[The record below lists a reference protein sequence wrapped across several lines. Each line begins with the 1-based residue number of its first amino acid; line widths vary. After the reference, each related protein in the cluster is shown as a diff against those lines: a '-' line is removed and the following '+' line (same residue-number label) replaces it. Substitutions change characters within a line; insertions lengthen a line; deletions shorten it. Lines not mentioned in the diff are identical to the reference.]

1 MKLSPT
7 IRLTLLILSFCC
19 ISTIELHANA
29 FAEKVAAHQDRIIKD
44 SLALSNEYT
53 EQLNELGSWLKN
65 QPEPSNAQQP
75 YYELLDK
82 YLSYLK
88 PSTFRRYAT
97 SMHDDIISQ
106 ALAILKASSDPETDM
121 QAWTAG
127 LLPEYYAAV
136 KTLIPPAISNKALMQ
151 MASDR
156 PQELISQFSWLDYS
170 LDQQDLIAAMKNSP
184 HQFSKFMHYNNQV
197 KTVLLSSKDPDIK
210 VMSEIYSKFRYSDK
224 AYYLLPLIVS
234 KHISIE
240 QAEQIASQE
249 HLLLNYLALL
259 KIDSSG
265 LAKNSIEEK
274 WAVLS
279 GKYLGRIKQQRY
291 AAVNTWKMDA
301 MEQVSDTT
309 RALFL
314 FLEHPALSPQETEA
328 LMRWIHLRHFL
339 KPLPSGLLD
348 PLPLRTIL
356 QLQARVAEQNL
367 QVSWGQLWGIDSL
380 KTYIQQRK
388 KVLTPNQLATL
399 QKELPGVGT
408 TMSVALSKPKEPEF
422 IIKTYYFNLTEEDK
436 ALIKW
441 KSDPFKA
448 LDNIKDWINAPYAG
462 QLLQFLASNY
472 PLEVVKHLDDIKL
485 KPTGIDAL
493 KTVAKQAPLS
503 AKNFI
508 IQPLHPWNI
517 LFRNSTDSVM
527 KTLYAI
533 NREAGSFSRAYLL
546 LDDIYKGKISIEDAD
561 SVGRTQDKLL
571 QHLIAIAS
579 RPDALGRY
587 SVEQELAAKSLKFV
601 RQFNISENT
610 DQFFAGQLGTLGPEA
625 LYTFMTYGEDEIIE
639 RGFRKMLHQLL
650 GIVPGGNLYPLMEK
664 LGFNQYRKFL
674 RKCAYYEMG
683 DLLYKPMSSGQK
695 EAIAMKL
702 LSDLEH
708 ADDDIIIQVAD
719 IIISLDHSAMA
730 DLIHQNIKKEY
741 ERCEKAQIDKGVAV
755 YGVLSS
761 LLAPKIEKG
770 WAKYVAEKFSL
781 PSLDVMPVYELF
793 NQQMANIQQ
802 YYFYDDEDGIQSF
815 NNFIRSYQKSALEW
829 EIKDMGNFV
838 IIQSKAGRKV
848 DIYANKAKNGERGI
862 EDMLKYMSQNK
873 LEPQVVVHRGLSTH
887 TLKTFSRVPSSAK
900 LILDGSCGGYHM
912 QQVAIDR
919 APGAQ
924 ILCNRNVGTMHVN
937 DPVFKQISDDI
948 RIGKDIVWP
957 EFWLKMN
964 SRVGSNPYFKD
975 YIPPHKNAAALL
987 LKALYDVLEIN

>member
-1 MKLSPT
+1 MKLSPL
-7 IRLTLLILSFCC
+7 IRISLLLLSFCWLS
-19 ISTIELHANA
+19 IFEIQGNT
-29 FAEKVAAHQDRIIKD
+29 FAEKVAGHRDRFVRD
-44 SLALSNEYT
+44 SLAFSDDYQK
-53 EQLNELGSWLKN
+53 QLQELEAWLKT
-65 QPEPSNAQQP
+65 QPEPGTAQKP
-75 YYELLDK
+75 YYELLEK
-82 YLSYLK
+82 YLGYIK
-88 PSTFRRYAT
+88 PSTFRRYAS

-106 ALAILKASSDPETDM
+106 ALMILKAASDPATDM
-121 QAWTAG
+121 TAWTAS
-127 LLPEYYAAV
+127 LLPEYYAAA
-136 KTLIPPAISNKALMQ
+136 KTLIPPSIAKKALME

-170 LDQQDLIAAMKNSP
+170 LDQEDLIAVMKKSP

-197 KTVLLSSKDPDIK
+197 KTVLISSKDPVIQ

-234 KHISIE
+234 KQISIE
-240 QAEQIASQE
+240 QAEQIGGQE
-249 HLLLNYLALL
+249 YLLLHYLALL
-259 KIDSSG
+259 KTDSSG
-265 LAKNSIEEK
+265 LARNSIEEK
-274 WAVLS
+274 WAALS
-279 GKYLGRIKQQRY
+279 GKYLSRIKQQRY
-291 AAVNTWKMDA
+291 AAVSTWKMDA

-367 QVSWGQLWGIDSL
+367 QVSWGQLWGADSL

-388 KVLTPNQLATL
+388 KALSPTQLASL
-399 QKELPGVGT
+399 QKDMPASAT
-408 TMSVALSKPKEPEF
+408 TVNAVLAKPKEPEF
-422 IIKTYYFNLTEEDK
+422 IIKTYFFNLPDEDK

-448 LDNIKDWINAPYAG
+448 FENIKDWINAPYAG
-462 QLLQFLASNY
+462 TLLQFLAKNY

-485 KPTGIDAL
+485 KPAGIDAL
-493 KTVAKQAPLS
+493 KAVAKHAPLS

-533 NREAGSFSRAYLL
+533 NKEAGSFSRAYLL
-546 LDDIYKGKISIEDAD
+546 LDDIYKGNISIEDAD
-561 SVGRTQDKLL
+561 SMGRTQDKLL
-571 QHLIAIAS
+571 QHLISIAS

-587 SVEQELAAKSLKFV
+587 SVEQELASKSLKFV

-610 DQFFAGQLGTLGPEA
+610 DQFFAGQLGKLSPEA

-639 RGFRKMLHQLL
+639 RGFRKMLQQLL
-650 GIVPGGNLYPLMEK
+650 SSVPGGNLYPLMEK

-683 DLLYKPMSSGQK
+683 DLLYRPMSSTQK
-695 EAIAMKL
+695 EAIALRL
-702 LSDLEH
+702 LFDLEN

-719 IIISLDHSAMA
+719 IIISLDHPAMA
-730 DLIHQNIKKEY
+730 DMLHKNIKKEY

-761 LLAPKIEKG
+761 LLAPKVEQG
-770 WAKYVAEKFSL
+770 WAKYVAEKYSL
-781 PSLDVMPVYELF
+781 PSLDIMPVYEMF

-802 YYFYDDEDGIQSF
+802 YYFYDDEDGVQSF

-829 EIKDMGNFV
+829 DIKDMGNFV

-848 DIYANKAKNGERGI
+848 DIYANKAKNGEKGI

-900 LILDGSCGGYHM
+900 LILDGSCGGYHV

-937 DPVFKQISDDI
+937 DPIFKQISDDI
-948 RIGKDIVWP
+948 RVGKDIVWP
-957 EFWLKMN
+957 EFWSKMN

>member
-1 MKLSPT
+1 MKSFPSL
-7 IRLTLLILSFCC
+7 RLILLLSIFCC
-19 ISTIELHANA
+19 ITTIELNANP
-29 FAEKVAAHQDRIIKD
+29 FAEKVARHKDRFVRD
-44 SLALSNEYT
+44 SLALSDDYT
-53 EQLNELGSWLKN
+53 KHLHELEEWLKT
-65 QPEPSNAQQP
+65 QPEPTAAQQP

-82 YLSYLK
+82 YLSYIK

-97 SMHDDIISQ
+97 TIHDDIISQ
-106 ALAILKASSDPETDM
+106 ALSILKASSDPSTNM
-121 QAWTAG
+121 QEWTGG

-136 KTLIPPAISNKALMQ
+136 KTLMPPAISKKALME

-156 PQELISQFSWLDYS
+156 PQELISQFSKLDYS
-170 LDQQDLIAAMKNSP
+170 LDQEDLIAAMKNSP

-197 KTVLLSSKDPDIK
+197 KTVLLSSTDPDIK
-210 VMSEIYSKFRYSDK
+210 VLSDIYSKFRYSDK
-224 AYYLLPLIVS
+224 AYYLLPLIIS
-234 KHISIE
+234 KEISIE
-240 QAEQIASQE
+240 QAEQIAGQE

-259 KIDSSG
+259 KTDSSG

-274 WAVLS
+274 WAALS
-279 GKYLGRIKQQRY
+279 GKYLSRIKQQRFT
-291 AAVNTWKMDA
+291 AVNSWKMDA
-301 MEQVSDTT
+301 LEQVSDTT

-328 LMRWIHLRHFL
+328 LMRWTYLRHFL
-339 KPLPSGLLD
+339 QPLPSGLLD

-367 QVSWGQLWGIDSL
+367 QVSWGQLWGPDSL

-388 KVLTPNQLATL
+388 KALSPNQLATL
-399 QKELPGVGT
+399 QKELPGSGATLIAV
-408 TMSVALSKPKEPEF
+408 LPKPKEPEF
-422 IIKTYYFNLTEEDK
+422 IIKTYYFNLPDEEK

-448 LDNIKDWINAPYAG
+448 MDNIKDWINTPYAG
-462 QLLQFLASNY
+462 SLLQYLAKNY
-472 PLEVVKHLDDIKL
+472 PLEIVKHLDEIKL
-485 KPTGIDAL
+485 KPAGIDAL
-493 KTVAKQAPLS
+493 KAVARHAPLS

-527 KTLYAI
+527 KTLYSI
-533 NREAGSFSRAYLL
+533 NKDAGSFSRAYLL
-546 LDDIYKGKISIEDAD
+546 LDDIYKGNISIEDAD
-561 SVGRTQDKLL
+561 SLGRTQDKLL
-571 QHLIAIAS
+571 KHLIAIAA

-610 DQFFAGQLGTLGPEA
+610 DQFFASQLSNLSAEA

-650 GIVPGGNLYPLMEK
+650 SIVPGGNLYPLMEK
-664 LGFNQYRKFL
+664 VGFNQYRKFL

-695 EAIAMKL
+695 EAIAHKL
-702 LSDLEH
+702 LTDLEH
-708 ADDDIIIQVAD
+708 ADDEIIIQVAD
-719 IIISLDHSAMA
+719 IILSLDHPAMA
-730 DLIHQNIKKEY
+730 DLLHQNIKKEY

-755 YGVLSS
+755 YGVLSA
-761 LLAPKIEKG
+761 LLAPKVEKG
-770 WAKYVAEKFSL
+770 WAKYVAEKFIL

-802 YYFYDDEDGIQSF
+802 YYFYDDEDGVQSF
-815 NNFIRSYQKSALEW
+815 NNFIKSYQKSALEW

-848 DIYANKAKNGERGI
+848 DIYANKAKNGEKGI
-862 EDMLKYMSQNK
+862 DDMLKYMSQNK

-900 LILDGSCGGYHM
+900 LILDGSCGGYHV
-912 QQVAIDR
+912 QQIAIDR

-924 ILCNRNVGTMHVN
+924 ILCNRNVGTMYVN
-937 DPVFKQISDDI
+937 DPIFKQISDDI
-948 RIGKDIVWP
+948 RVGKDIIWP
-957 EFWLKMN
+957 EFWSKMN